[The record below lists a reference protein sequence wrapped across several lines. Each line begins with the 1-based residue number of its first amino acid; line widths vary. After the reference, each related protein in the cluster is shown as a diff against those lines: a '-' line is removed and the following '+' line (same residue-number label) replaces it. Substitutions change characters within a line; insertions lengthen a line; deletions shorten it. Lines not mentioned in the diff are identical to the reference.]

1 MLNQALAGRKE
12 YHDRTCADM
21 VRGRFPA
28 PWHNLNINDMGDNI
42 LRKAADELKKAGCR
56 VFAWQDDTYNR
67 GWSKVII
74 RCCITPSLIHP
85 TSGI

>member
-42 LRKAADELKKAGCR
+42 LRKAAEELK
-56 VFAWQDDTYNR
+56 
-67 GWSKVII
+67 
-74 RCCITPSLIHP
+74 
-85 TSGI
+85 

>member
-42 LRKAADELKKAGCR
+42 LRKAAEELKKPVAGFSHGR
-56 VFAWQDDTYNR
+56 MILIIEVGVR
-67 GWSKVII
+67 VII
-74 RCCITPSLIHP
+74 
-85 TSGI
+85 

>member
-42 LRKAADELKKAGCR
+42 LREAADELKKAG
-56 VFAWQDDTYNR
+56 
-67 GWSKVII
+67 
-74 RCCITPSLIHP
+74 
-85 TSGI
+85 

>member
-42 LRKAADELKKAGCR
+42 LRKAADELKKPVAGFSHGR
-56 VFAWQDDTYNR
+56 MILIIEVGVR
-67 GWSKVII
+67 VII